1 MSVPFNLTPAGKVL
15 GIGCDLVEISRIS
28 DAHKRHG
35 QHFID
40 KIYSGEEQEYCLKK
54 KNPYPSLAARFAAKE
69 AIAKAFTVG
78 IGEHLGWKSMSITHG
93 DRNQPIAQLD
103 INAQSLLKNL
113 GGQHVHI
120 SLSHTDTTAMA
131 FAVLTE

>member
-1 MSVPFNLTPAGKVL
+1 
-15 GIGCDLVEISRIS
+15 
-28 DAHKRHG
+28 
-35 QHFID
+35 
-40 KIYSGEEQEYCLKK
+40 
-54 KNPYPSLAARFAAKE
+54 
-69 AIAKAFTVG
+69 
-78 IGEHLGWKSMSITHG
+78 MSITHG

>member
-1 MSVPFNLTPAGKVL
+1 MSIPFNLLPAGKTL

-28 DAHKRHG
+28 DAHNRHG

-40 KIYSGEEQEYCLKK
+40 KIFSGEEQKYCMKQN
-54 KNPYPSLAARFAAKE
+54 NPYPSLAARFAAKE
-69 AIAKAFTVG
+69 AISKAFTVG
-78 IGEHLGWKSMSITHG
+78 IGEHLGWKSMSITNG
-93 DRNQPIAQLD
+93 ERNQPIVQLD
-103 INAQSLLKNL
+103 ENAQSLLKKL

-131 FAVLTE
+131 FAVVTQ